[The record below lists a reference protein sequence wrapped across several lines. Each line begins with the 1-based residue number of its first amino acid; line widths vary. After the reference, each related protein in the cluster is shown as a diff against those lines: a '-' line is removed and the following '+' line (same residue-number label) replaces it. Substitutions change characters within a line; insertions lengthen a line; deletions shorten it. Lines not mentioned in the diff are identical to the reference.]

1 MLRFSL
7 FCIFLLLSVQGIYAQ
22 QSYAKTI
29 LDSLCSPEY
38 DGRGYVNQ
46 GDNRAAAFIVRE
58 LQNIGVQPFKKNTY
72 SQPYFLNVNTFP
84 TAVSVIMDQDTLKPG
99 VDYLVDPSSGSASG
113 NYELVEINSSNYV
126 ETYHENIDLS
136 TQERDRRIYA
146 FNFTDITE
154 KDKKNKLR
162 GFAYKAMHYFPV
174 IWVETNKQMYGV
186 GRQAFNFPL
195 ITIDSAD
202 YRPAKNVTLNIKN
215 VYNPHYQTQNVIG
228 LIPGKKKRKYI
239 VLSAHFDHLGRMGAA
254 TYFPGAND
262 NASGVA
268 MLLSLAKYYIQNKPE
283 YSIVFCFFSGEE
295 AGLEGSKY
303 FVQHPWFKLKKVNF
317 VLNIDIMGSAED
329 GITVVNGTEH
339 AEAFD
344 QLVKINEQKNYL
356 NLVKKRGPT
365 ANSDHYFFA
374 QSGVPAF
381 FVYSMGSVKNYHDI
395 YDKAENTPL
404 TKFDAVQSLMIDF
417 ISAR

>member
-1 MLRFSL
+1 MFRFSL
-7 FCIFLLLSVQGIYAQ
+7 FCIFSLFSIQGIYAQ

-29 LDSLCSPEY
+29 LDSLCSPRY

-58 LQNIGVQPFKKNTY
+58 LQKIGVQPFQKHTY

-84 TAVSVIMDQDTLKPG
+84 SSVSVIMDNDTLEPG
-99 VDYLVDPSSGSASG
+99 ADYLVDASSGSANG

-136 TQERDRRIYA
+136 AQERDKKIYA

-154 KDKKNKLR
+154 KDKKNRLR
-162 GFAYKAMHYFPV
+162 GFAYKAMNYFPV
-174 IWVETNKQMYGV
+174 IWVETNKQMFSV
-186 GRQAFNFPL
+186 GRQQLNFPL
-195 ITIDSAD
+195 ITIDSAA
-202 YRPAKNVTLNIKN
+202 YHPTKNVTLNIKN
-215 VYNPHYQTQNVIG
+215 AYNPHYQTQNVIG

-239 VLSAHFDHLGRMGAA
+239 VLSAHFDHLGRMGSE

-268 MLLSLAKYYIQNKPE
+268 MLLSLAKHYIQNQPE
-283 YSIVFCFFSGEE
+283 YSLAFCFFSGEE

-317 VLNIDIMGSAED
+317 VLNVDIMGAAEN

-339 AEAFD
+339 SEAFD
-344 QLVKINEQKNYL
+344 QLVKINEQNNYL
-356 NLVKKRGPT
+356 DLIKKRGPT
-365 ANSDHYFFA
+365 ANSDHYFFS

-381 FVYSMGSVKNYHDI
+381 FIYSMGSVQNYHDI
-395 YDKAENTPL
+395 YDKSENTPL
-404 TKFDAVQSLMIDF
+404 TKFDAVQSLIIDF
-417 ISAR
+417 ISSR